1 MFPFTNDSKGL
12 FGMIFKRTS
21 LRDGGSDIVISLF
34 SIFNLNPFPGSN
46 RFAKISEPVIA
57 KKVVRI

>member
-1 MFPFTNDSKGL
+1 
-12 FGMIFKRTS
+12 MIFKITS

-34 SIFNLNPFPGSN
+34 SIFKLNPFPGSN
-46 RFAKISEPVIA
+46 KFAKISEPVIA